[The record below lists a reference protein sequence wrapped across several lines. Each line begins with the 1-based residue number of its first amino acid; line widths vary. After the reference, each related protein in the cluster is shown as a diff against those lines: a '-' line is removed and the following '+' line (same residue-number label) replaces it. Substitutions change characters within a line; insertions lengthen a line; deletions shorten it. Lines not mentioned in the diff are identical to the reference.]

1 MTWRPA
7 NRVFE
12 TPGIVEL
19 LQTGFQ
25 SATALVNNNAD
36 IDPEDSARF
45 NSSVRSKTCGDDGE
59 KCIEPVREKAEMYGT
74 ASTAASSECDTPP
87 CFCVV
92 HGLERGILK
101 DLTSTPIGQTVL
113 SAKPKYP
120 KSVFFIVS
128 NEFCERFSYYGM
140 RTILAIYLR
149 NVLGYNDDDAT
160 VIYHVFA
167 MLCYFFPLFGAMLAD
182 TLLGKFRT
190 IFYVSIVYAIGNV
203 VVALA
208 SATGAIEIPARE
220 LSIVGL
226 LLIAVGTGGIKPCVS
241 AFGGDQFKLPQQERQ
256 LQQFFSL
263 FYFAINSGSLISTFI
278 TPVLRE
284 DVKCL
289 DQETCYPLAFGIP
302 AILMIVSVI
311 IFVIGKRLYIIK
323 KPEGNVVLQVSKCIG
338 HALVRKGKL
347 KKHEKREHWLD
358 YADDKY
364 DKTLINDTKATLRV
378 LFLYLPL
385 PIFWA
390 LFDQQGSRW
399 TFQATRMTGELG
411 SWALKPDQ
419 MQVVNP
425 LLILIFIPVFETV
438 VYPLLARC
446 NIKRP
451 LQKLG
456 IGGVLAAVAFVISA
470 IVEIQLQD
478 TYAVL
483 PQNGEAQLRVF
494 NGFDCRVTVN
504 VSGIG
509 SDKIEPLNFWQAP
522 TIPGSGETIH
532 NITIFGDSSCSQN
545 FILDESVKV
554 TEMQAVSYFLTYNS
568 NNDTVLNALN
578 TPSQFDIID
587 KSETGDPLLRVIYN
601 FHESW
606 DRTLKFQE
614 VDGTVSKEFTLN
626 VSSHATEMMEL
637 PTTIYEMTLDG
648 KRLSDQK
655 LQIGGVYSL
664 IVQENE
670 NGTQHNLLTITQP
683 NSVHMLWLIPQY
695 FVITMGEVM
704 FSITGLE
711 FSFTQ
716 APVSMK
722 SVLQAGW
729 LLTVAFGNLIVVII
743 AEAKFFDSQAH
754 EFFLFAGLMLV
765 DMGVFAFMAM
775 KYKYVEIAE
784 EDDEEETKSKDFP
797 LKERKAS
804 ERNGSINK
812 SFTGDEQG

>member
-1 MTWRPA
+1 MDR
-7 NRVFE
+7 R
-12 TPGIVEL
+12 
-19 LQTGFQ
+19 
-25 SATALVNNNAD
+25 
-36 IDPEDSARF
+36 
-45 NSSVRSKTCGDDGE
+45 
-59 KCIEPVREKAEMYGT
+59 
-74 ASTAASSECDTPP
+74 ECDNVESIHLVQETIQK
-87 CFCVV
+87 
-92 HGLERGILK
+92 RN
-101 DLTSTPIGQTVL
+101 DR
-113 SAKPKYP
+113 KPKYP

-149 NVLGYNDDDAT
+149 NILLYSDDDAT
-160 VIYHVFA
+160 VIYHVFV
-167 MLCYFFPLFGAMLAD
+167 MMCYFFPIFGAMLAD

-190 IFYVSIVYAIGNV
+190 IFYISIVYALGNV
-203 VVALA
+203 VVAFS

-226 LLIAVGTGGIKPCVS
+226 LLIAFGTGGIKPCVS

-263 FYFAINSGSLISTFI
+263 FYFAINSGSLLSTFI
-278 TPVLRE
+278 TPILRQ
-284 DVKCL
+284 DVRCL
-289 DQETCYPLAFGIP
+289 DQDTCYPLAFGVP
-302 AILMIVSVI
+302 AVLMIIAVI
-311 IFVIGKRLYIIK
+311 IFVSGKRLYLIK
-323 KPEGNVVLQVSKCIG
+323 KPEGNVVLQVLKCIG

-385 PIFWA
+385 PFFWA
-390 LFDQQGSRW
+390 LFEQQGSRW

-425 LLILIFIPVFETV
+425 LLILIFIPLFETV
-438 VYPLLARC
+438 VYPLLAKC

-470 IVEIQLQD
+470 VLELQLQD

-494 NGFDCRVTVN
+494 NGLNCSGSVN
-504 VSGIG
+504 VSGIAT
-509 SDKIEPLNFWQAP
+509 DRIKPLDFWKAP
-522 TIPGSGETIH
+522 TLQKIDGYKTLNVGIQSDGP
-532 NITIFGDSSCSQN
+532 CS
-545 FILDESVKV
+545 FTLPIDEPVNV
-554 TEMQAVSYFLTYNS
+554 TEKQAVSYFLTHNNS
-568 NNDTVLNALN
+568 EAMLIPLSTES
-578 TPSQFDIID
+578 TPYDIID
-587 KSETGDPLLRVIYN
+587 KSVSGDPLVRVIYN
-601 FHESW
+601 LKGSK
-606 DRTLKFQE
+606 TLKFQE
-614 VDGTVSKEFTLN
+614 VDGDRTKQFKLDQGKHT
-626 VSSHATEMMEL
+626 TETEEL
-637 PTTIYEMTLDG
+637 PAATYKVSLGDYHLPERTVNT
-648 KRLSDQK
+648 
-655 LQIGGVYSL
+655 GGVYTLL
-664 IVQENE
+664 IVEDGETKDNFFTVTE
-670 NGTQHNLLTITQP
+670 P

-695 FVITMGEVM
+695 FVMTLGEVM

-729 LLTVAFGNLIVVII
+729 LLTTAFGNLIVVII
-743 AEAKFFDSQAH
+743 AEAKFFDSQAN

-765 DMGVFAFMAM
+765 DMAIFAFMAM
-775 KYKYVEIAE
+775 KYKYVELPE
-784 EDDEEETKSKDFP
+784 EEEDEEENKSKEIP
-797 LKERKAS
+797 LKERKSS
-804 ERNGSINK
+804 EKNGSVNK
-812 SFTGDEQG
+812 AFSGDEQG

>member
-1 MTWRPA
+1 MDTSEKHEKQEEA
-7 NRVFE
+7 E
-12 TPGIVEL
+12 T
-19 LQTGFQ
+19 TGP
-25 SATALVNNNAD
+25 TALVNNSAD
-36 IDPEDSARF
+36 TDPED
-45 NSSVRSKTCGDDGE
+45 
-59 KCIEPVREKAEMYGT
+59 AE
-74 ASTAASSECDTPP
+74 
-87 CFCVV
+87 
-92 HGLERGILK
+92 R
-101 DLTSTPIGQTVL
+101 
-113 SAKPKYP
+113 PKYP

-149 NVLGYNDDDAT
+149 NVLLYSDDDAT

-167 MLCYFFPLFGAMLAD
+167 MFCYFFPIFGAMLAD

-190 IFYVSIVYAIGNV
+190 IFYISIIYAIGNV
-203 VVALA
+203 VIALA
-208 SATGAIEIPARE
+208 SATGAIEVPARE

-226 LLIAVGTGGIKPCVS
+226 LLIAIGTGGIKPCVS

-263 FYFAINSGSLISTFI
+263 FYFAINSGSLISTFV

-289 DQETCYPLAFGIP
+289 DQESCYPLAFGIP
-302 AILMIVSVI
+302 AVLMIISVI
-311 IFVIGKRLYIIK
+311 IFLIGKRLYIIK
-323 KPEGNVVLQVSKCIG
+323 KPEGNVVLQVCKCIG
-338 HALVRKGKL
+338 HALARKRKL
-347 KKHEKREHWLD
+347 KILEKREHWLD

-385 PIFWA
+385 PFFWA

-438 VYPLLARC
+438 LYPLLAKC

-483 PQNGEAQLRVF
+483 PQSGEAQLRVF
-494 NGFDCRVTVN
+494 NGFNCQVSFN
-504 VSGIG
+504 VSGIASG
-509 SDKIEPLNFWQAP
+509 KIEPLNFWNAP
-522 TIPGSGETIH
+522 TLSVHGENAFPIS
-532 NITIFGDSSCSQN
+532 IGSCSN
-545 FILDESVKV
+545 GTFDGYVNV
-554 TEMQAVSYFLTYNS
+554 TEMQAASYFLTYN
-568 NNDTVLNALN
+568 NNTDPVLIPLV
-578 TPSQFDIID
+578 TPSSPFDIID
-587 KSETGDPLLRVIYN
+587 KSQTGDPLLRVIYN
-601 FHESW
+601 FKTGVSQPQ
-606 DRTLKFQE
+606 TLSFLE
-614 VDGTVSKEFTLN
+614 VDGTVQKDFILDPLN
-626 VSSHATEMMEL
+626 HITETKEL
-637 PTTIYEMTLDG
+637 PTTTYEVSLDG

-655 LQIGGVYSL
+655 LQIGGVYTLL
-664 IVQENE
+664 IQENNE
-670 NGTQHNLLTITQP
+670 IQDKLLTITEP
-683 NSVHMLWLIPQY
+683 NSLHMLWLIPQY
-695 FVITMGEVM
+695 FVITMGEVL
-704 FSITGLE
+704 FSVTGLE

-743 AEAKFFDSQAH
+743 AEAKFFDSQAN

-765 DMGVFAFMAM
+765 DMGIFAYMAM
-775 KYKYVEIAE
+775 QYKYVETPE
-784 EDDEEETKSKDFP
+784 EEDEEENKSKDFP
-797 LKERKAS
+797 LEERKSS

-812 SFTGDEQG
+812 TFTGDDQG